1 MIIIVLCFALALVLS
16 LYFVPIMRRA
26 AIKWGVVDKPDGR
39 LKFQKEPVAYL
50 GGIAIYLA
58 FLLSI
63 SMVYEFSP
71 QVLGLLLGG
80 TVMLLIGLVDDFGVL
95 SPYQKFAGQFLAI
108 FVLIK
113 AGIYIKVEFF
123 PIWLAI
129 PLTVFWMLGII
140 NAVNIVDVSDGLSSG
155 TSFIT
160 CIFLMVVAILNGNIT
175 IAVLT
180 AGLAGSILG
189 FLRYNFAP
197 AKIYLGDAGSLFIG
211 LMLAALSMI
220 ADYSETNTLAYI
232 APILLLGVPIFD
244 TFFVMLMRTKKGLP
258 IFLGSPDHFAIRLKK
273 IGMSTAQVAI
283 LSYVVAAIL
292 GGIAILNMIL
302 APFWSAII
310 ITSMV
315 VITIIVTIWLNSIE
329 K

>member
-1 MIIIVLCFALALVLS
+1 MLTLLLCFILALVFS

-63 SMVYEFSP
+63 SLVYDFSP
-71 QVLGLLLGG
+71 EVLGLLLSG

-140 NAVNIVDVSDGLSSG
+140 NAVNIVDVSDGLSGG

-160 CIFLMVVAILNGNIT
+160 CIFLMIVALFNGNTT

-189 FLRYNFAP
+189 FLVFNFHP

-220 ADYSETNTLAYI
+220 ADYSKTNPLAYI
-232 APILLLGVPIFD
+232 APILLLGIPIFD
-244 TFFVMLMRTKKGLP
+244 TFFVMLMRAKKGLP
-258 IFLGSPDHFAIRLKK
+258 VFLGSPDHFAIRLKK
-273 IGMSTAQVAI
+273 LGMTTPQVAI
-283 LSYVVAAIL
+283 LSYVVAATL
-292 GGIAILNMIL
+292 GGVALFNMTL
-302 APFWSAII
+302 EPVWSAII
-310 ITSMV
+310 LSVMII
-315 VITIIVTIWLNSIE
+315 ITIVVTIWMNGIE